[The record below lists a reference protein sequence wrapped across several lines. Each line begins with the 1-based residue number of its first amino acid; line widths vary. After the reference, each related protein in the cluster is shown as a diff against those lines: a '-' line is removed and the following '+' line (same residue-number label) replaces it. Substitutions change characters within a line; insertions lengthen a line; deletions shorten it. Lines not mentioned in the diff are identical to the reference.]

1 MNSTRKRGVPGG
13 GPAATRFITS
23 DDFEDE
29 TMYTVADERFELPYQ
44 VPTEEFTCATL
55 NLKLLASREL

>member
-1 MNSTRKRGVPGG
+1 
-13 GPAATRFITS
+13 
-23 DDFEDE
+23 
-29 TMYTVADERFELPYQ
+29 MYTVADERFELPYQ